1 MPERIGENMIDYF
14 AGKYFVQEGLLKNE
28 KLMEIMTRQNVV
40 RDNYNKLEKDANSF
54 LEENQVMLIKL
65 MQHTIDEKLG
75 DLAFEYGGV
84 NEEKFKFTVKKQE
97 MLNTA
102 FFDQLIV
109 EGIITPDSLAP
120 LLEKMRNY
128 YGFNSPNISH
138 HLKHDFDVILGA
150 HVNTGERYAN
160 EYMSI
165 ALKYILRFVGTNIKL
180 GKANPVRSYF
190 AKRAAIQKIV
200 TDPRRYFIGICA
212 EKEVLQNFNDG
223 LGNSFVHSRKDTRYS
238 ALCAFLDCISNV
250 FQCLIMT
257 EKNVFLIDNSNVYK
271 FATIASEKQIFVM
284 PLTVRDMPVEIIAGF
299 GDKPNFAVMSH
310 NL

>member
-1 MPERIGENMIDYF
+1 MIDYF
-14 AGKYFVQEGLLKNE
+14 AGKYFVQEGLLKAE
-28 KLMEIMTRQNVV
+28 KLTEIMTRQNVV
-40 RDNYNKLEKDANSF
+40 RDNYSTLEKDASSF

-84 NEEKFKFTVKKQE
+84 DEEKFKFTVKKQE

-109 EGIITPDSLAP
+109 EGIITPDLLAP

-128 YGFNSPNISH
+128 YSLNSPNISH
-138 HLKHDFDVILGA
+138 NLKHDFDVILGA
-150 HVNTGERYAN
+150 HVDTGERFAN
-160 EYMSI
+160 GYLSI

-190 AKRAAIQKIV
+190 AKRAAIQKVV

-212 EKEVLQNFNDG
+212 DKEVLQSFNDG
-223 LGNSFVHSRKDTRYS
+223 IEHSFSHTHINSRYS

-250 FQCLIMT
+250 FQCHIMT
-257 EKNVFLIDNSNVYK
+257 EKNTLLVDESAVFKY
-271 FATIASEKQIFVM
+271 ATIASEKQIYVM
-284 PLTVRDMPVEIIAGF
+284 PLTVRDMSVEIIAGF
-299 GDKPNFAVMSH
+299 GDKPNFAVVSH

>member
-1 MPERIGENMIDYF
+1 LEGEKMIDYF
-14 AGKYFVQEGLLKNE
+14 AGKYFVQEGLLKAE
-28 KLMEIMTRQNVV
+28 KLTEIMTRQNVV
-40 RDNYNKLEKDANSF
+40 HDNYNKLEKDASSF

-84 NEEKFKFTVKKQE
+84 DEERFKFTVKKQE

-109 EGIITPDSLAP
+109 EGIITPDLLAP

-128 YGFNSPNISH
+128 YGLNSPNISH

-190 AKRAAIQKIV
+190 AKRAAIQKVV
-200 TDPRRYFIGICA
+200 TDPRRYFIGVCGDKKI
-212 EKEVLQNFNDG
+212 LQSFNDG
-223 LGNSFVHSRKDTRYS
+223 LGNSFSNSNKKDARYG
-238 ALCAFLDCISNV
+238 ALCAFLGCISNV
-250 FQCLIMT
+250 FQCLTMT
-257 EKNVFLIDNSNVYK
+257 EKNVLLVDDSAVFK
-271 FATIASEKQIFVM
+271 FATIASENKIYVM
-284 PLTVRDMPVEIIAGF
+284 PLTVRDMNVEIIAGF
-299 GDKPNFAVMSH
+299 GDKPNFAVVSH

>member
-1 MPERIGENMIDYF
+1 MIDYF
-14 AGKYFVQEGLLKNE
+14 AGKYFVQEGLLKAE

-40 RDNYNKLEKDANSF
+40 RDNYNAIEKDASSF

-84 NEEKFKFTVKKQE
+84 DEEKFKFTVKKQE

-109 EGIITPDSLAP
+109 EGIITPDTLAP

-128 YGFNSPNISH
+128 YGLNSPSISH
-138 HLKHDFDVILGA
+138 NLKHDFDVILGA
-150 HVNTGERYAN
+150 HVDTGEHFAN

-190 AKRAAIQKIV
+190 SKRAAIQKVV

-212 EKEVLQNFNDG
+212 EKEVLQDFNDG
-223 LGNSFVHSRKDTRYS
+223 LGNSFTRTRDSRYS

-250 FQCLIMT
+250 FQCLTMT
-257 EKNVFLIDNSNVYK
+257 KKNVLLVDESAVYK
-271 FATIASEKQIFVM
+271 YATIASEQKIYVM
-284 PLTVRDMPVEIIAGF
+284 PLTVRDLNVEIIAGF
-299 GDKPNFAVMSH
+299 GDKPNFAVLSH
-310 NL
+310 NM

>member
-1 MPERIGENMIDYF
+1 MIDYF
-14 AGKYFVQEGLLKNE
+14 AGKYFVQEGLLKAE
-28 KLMEIMTRQNVV
+28 KLTEIMTRQNVV
-40 RDNYNKLEKDANSF
+40 HDNYSKIGQDASSF

-84 NEEKFKFTVKKQE
+84 DEEKFRFTVKKQE

-109 EGIITPDSLAP
+109 EGIITPDLLAP

-128 YGFNSPNISH
+128 YGLNSPNISH
-138 HLKHDFDVILGA
+138 NLKHDFDVILGA
-150 HVNTGERYAN
+150 HVDTGERFAN
-160 EYMSI
+160 EYLGI

-190 AKRAAIQKIV
+190 AKRAAIQKVV

-212 EKEVLQNFNDG
+212 EKAVLHSFNDG
-223 LGNSFVHSRKDTRYS
+223 LGNSFTNTNTCKDSRYS

-250 FQCLIMT
+250 FQCIIMT
-257 EKNVFLIDNSNVYK
+257 EKNVLLVDDSSVFK
-271 FATIASEKQIFVM
+271 FATIASENKIFVM
-284 PLTVRDMPVEIIAGF
+284 PLTVWDMNVEIITGF